1 MSNWSRSTRRIGEGE
16 IADRMAVIDCS
27 SRWAASRDA
36 ESPHTLEAESAAA
49 SLLPVPRLTMLATA
63 LLESTTC
70 MVPSDREIV
79 ISRVV
84 DAPRHLVWE
93 AYTNPEH
100 LRRWL
105 GSNDWTMSECD
116 VDLRAGGSYR
126 FVWRSDDGR
135 EIEAHGEYCEL
146 IPSERLVSAEPPG
159 GEWPARMSALT
170 LTDEGGRTRIT
181 LEMIFASR
189 RVRDAV
195 LESRAEEGAMAG
207 VDPFEVYVRGR

>member
-1 MSNWSRSTRRIGEGE
+1 
-16 IADRMAVIDCS
+16 
-27 SRWAASRDA
+27 
-36 ESPHTLEAESAAA
+36 
-49 SLLPVPRLTMLATA
+49 MLATT

-70 MVPSDREIV
+70 MVPSEREIV

-105 GSNDWTMSECD
+105 GSESWAISECD
-116 VDLRAGGSYR
+116 VDLREGGSYR
-126 FVWRSDDGR
+126 FLWRSNDGR
-135 EIEAHGEYCEL
+135 VLQANGEYCEL
-146 IPSERLVSAEPPG
+146 VPAERLVSAEPPG

-170 LTDEGGRTRIT
+170 LTDEGGGTRIT

-195 LESRAEEGAMAG
+195 LEARAEDGALDG